1 MNVFRVGFFLAY
13 RQLKRSSVWSTA
25 LIIFIMLLT
34 FLNLVTVSG
43 ILVGLIEGA
52 RLGYE
57 NEFSG
62 NIFLSE
68 LPDKNYIENT
78 PAILDTLN
86 GMPEVKAY
94 SARYISSGSLEAD
107 HKSRTGEK
115 ESRNKVGSNFRGIDP
130 VAENEV
136 THLSELV
143 MAGDY
148 LSPGDESYIL
158 VGQELL
164 EKYSRVG
171 DAQSE
176 FIQLLKNADVGTKVL
191 MNIDGNI
198 REVTIKGVVGSK
210 TSEVSASVFI
220 NDTVLRQIIR
230 RDDLSAD
237 EVAIR
242 LEKGVSPTRIK
253 NVLTAA
259 GVGDFARIQTSEESA
274 GTFFQDIK
282 NTFNLLGT
290 ALGSI
295 ALVVASVTVFIVVFV
310 NAISRKRFIGIMK
323 AIGIK
328 AAAIEISY
336 ILQSIFYAFIGSAI
350 GSAMVYLFLI
360 PYIDRHPIDFPFSDG
375 VLVAPISQTLL
386 RIGLLFIATI
396 IAGYIPARIVIKKN
410 TLDAM
415 LGR

>member
-43 ILVGLIEGA
+43 VLVGLIEGA

-68 LPDKNYIENT
+68 LPDKNFIENT
-78 PAILDTLN
+78 PAILGALD
-86 GMPEVKAY
+86 GMSEVKAY

-107 HKSRTGEK
+107 HKTRTGE
-115 ESRNKVGSNFRGIDP
+115 SDARNQVGSNFRGIDP
-130 VAENEV
+130 VAEDAV
-136 THLSELV
+136 TGLSSLM

-148 LSPGDESYIL
+148 LEPGDESYIL

-171 DAQSE
+171 GAQSE
-176 FIQLLKNADVGTKVL
+176 FIQLLDNADVGTKVL

-210 TSEVSASVFI
+210 TNEVSASIFM
-220 NDTVLRQIIR
+220 NDTVLRQIIG

-242 LEKGVSPTRIK
+242 LEDGVSPERIK
-253 NVLTAA
+253 NVLTSA
-259 GVGDFARIQTSEESA
+259 GIGEFALIQTSEESA
-274 GTFFQDIK
+274 GSFFQDIK

-328 AAAIEISY
+328 ASAIEVSY
-336 ILQSIFYAFIGSAI
+336 IIQSVFYALIGSGI
-350 GSAMVYLFLI
+350 GMVIVYFVLI
-360 PYIDRHPIDFPFSDG
+360 PYIDENPIDFPFSDG

-386 RIGLLFIATI
+386 RIGLLFGATV
-396 IAGYIPARIVIKKN
+396 IAGYIPARIIIKKN